1 MTKITPI
8 FLTLCSCEPGRQL
21 VGHSCQDVDECVF
34 QPCLHG
40 GTCYNLTPGYHCL
53 CGPAH
58 TGDNCEWTKLP
69 AHTNPLTAPMAI
81 AAVTL
86 SVIIV
91 VVLGVLLTIRLHRY
105 RTARGEEGV
114 TDVLGTPMV
123 VQAVSGNPQSKA
135 VKEENILLGS
145 LKIKRSGKITLSL
158 EGPDHIITPLR
169 LPTIG
174 VEAIGIKEANI
185 IGSTLKHSGS
195 ENKIK
200 GKSSPQR
207 CSIAAINTV
216 EDVVLESR
224 ASFSPTECPTTC
236 ISVVCPTSACPTTSG
251 AQVITDAIENS
262 APPLLAQ
269 DDLRAYAY
277 EGDGS
282 PSGSLTSTVL
292 GLRTDSLEGDSLR
305 PLIPEYGEVF
315 DLLKNLPDAVNSL
328 KPSQDTS
335 GNCTDVEKLVAIS
348 SNPKLIQNAVNIT

>member
-200 GKSSPQR
+200 
-207 CSIAAINTV
+207 
-216 EDVVLESR
+216 
-224 ASFSPTECPTTC
+224 ECPTTC